1 MKFQLSASLIAASLV
16 VCTFATLPAAAES
29 AGAPVRGT
37 ATDRILSN
45 DQPQRDLLDAEVASQ
60 RGIWNESARLAE
72 ISYRAKPDLWNE
84 FNLAT
89 AYQHTGR
96 SAEAIP
102 LYIDLTERGQ
112 FARSYP
118 LYSYDRSW
126 PAPMLPFLA
135 DEAAHRLNQ
144 MGAPIVPAHT
154 PDPMVAVR

>member
-1 MKFQLSASLIAASLV
+1 MKFQLSASLVAASLV
-16 VCTFATLPAAAES
+16 VCTFAALPAAAQS
-29 AGAPVRGT
+29 VRGT
-37 ATDRILSN
+37 ATDRNLST

-60 RGIWNESARLAE
+60 RGDWHESARLAE

-135 DEAAHRLNQ
+135 DEAAHRLDK
-144 MGAPIVPAHT
+144 MGAPIVPAYT
-154 PDPMVAVR
+154 PDAVVAIR